1 MKLSPEEK
9 AKLRKQFL
17 QMKTADKVDYCF
29 TYYKTHIIAI
39 ILILIIVVSTA
50 VRVSAK
56 KETMLYLSMVN
67 VSFGSVME
75 EHLTSGFLEQLGYS
89 DNKHEIYVYKDL
101 YLSDN
106 PTSENHEYEYA
117 SQMKILAAINSKEM
131 DLVIM
136 NREAYDIFSQNGY
149 LMNISDAFSQGD
161 QALLNRLAPYIISNE
176 IILSDNSIDVALGEA
191 AERVYES
198 MPSKNGIIVSDLPFF
213 KAAGFSDDVYIG
225 IIANTPRMQFV
236 TKYLKYIIP

>member
-9 AKLRKQFL
+9 AELRNQFL
-17 QMKTADKVDYCF
+17 QMNTADKVDYCF
-29 TYYKTHIIAI
+29 TYYKIHIIAVF
-39 ILILIIVVSTA
+39 LILIIVVSIA
-50 VRVSAK
+50 IRVSEK
-56 KETMLYLSMVN
+56 KETMLYLGMVN

-75 EHLTSGFLEQLGYS
+75 EHLTSGFLEQLGNS
-89 DNKHEIYVYKDL
+89 DNKYEIYEYKDL

-106 PTSENHEYEYA
+106 PASENHEYEYA

-149 LMNISDAFSQGD
+149 LMDISEAFSQGEPD
-161 QALLNRLAPYIISNE
+161 LLNRLEPYIISNE

-191 AERVYES
+191 TERVYES
-198 MPSKNGIIVSDLPFF
+198 MPSKNGIIASDLPFF
-213 KAAGFSDDVYIG
+213 RDAGFSDDVFVG
-225 IIANTPRMQFV
+225 IIANTPRIQFV
-236 TKYLKYIIP
+236 AKYLKYIIP